1 MTLRRLSFMNKNFWK
16 MFFTL
21 RPWIIKYIIIYNIY
35 NIIIKYI
42 IIVILQSI
50 LRQTDSLLLV
60 CLYGVKLA

>member
-1 MTLRRLSFMNKNFWK
+1 MTLSFINKHFWK
-16 MFFTL
+16 MSFTL

-42 IIVILQSI
+42 ITVILQSM

-60 CLYGVKLA
+60 CLYGDKLA